1 MSSRESESAIELVPR
16 ASGIVRTALVALHGI
31 AAAVTVWCAMKQP
44 WLWLVLPVIALH
56 LRWSYRRFGRLEGSG
71 VVRRVIWRRDGSWQI
86 GESGAGLREA
96 RLLAHSFLHPAL
108 LVLNFRRLDDGAR
121 RVVVL
126 CRDSESEAVLRR
138 LRRRLYL
145 RAASA

>member
-1 MSSRESESAIELVPR
+1 
-16 ASGIVRTALVALHGI
+16 VRTALVALHGI
-31 AAAVTVWCAMKQP
+31 AAAAAVWCALRQP
-44 WLWLVLPVIALH
+44 WLSVLLPVIALH
-56 LRWSYRRFGRLEGSG
+56 LRWSYRRFGCLEGQR

-86 GESGAGLREA
+86 ADSGASMREA

-126 CRDSESEAVLRR
+126 CRDSESEAVLRQ
-138 LRRRLYL
+138 LRRRLHL
-145 RAASA
+145 RAAGA